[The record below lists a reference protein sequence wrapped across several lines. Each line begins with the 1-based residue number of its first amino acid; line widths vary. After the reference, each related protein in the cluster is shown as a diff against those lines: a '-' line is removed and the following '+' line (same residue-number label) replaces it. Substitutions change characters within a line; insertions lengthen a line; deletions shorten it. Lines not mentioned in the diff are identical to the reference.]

1 MTIRFE
7 HNNSDPATAM
17 RFRIIIGST
26 ILSFFILCAGFYSTY
41 ELGAFP
47 DETAHL
53 GYVLNVIDHGFP
65 DYKAG
70 LDPKAAKIQKLNY
83 LKHPALYY
91 VIVGKALPFWRSDEM
106 EGHKRFRL
114 ANVFFSSL
122 TLMVIYFSI
131 RRLGLDPW
139 SSWMGLAFVLNV
151 PMFVILSASI
161 NNDPLM
167 IFGCAL
173 VTSSVVE
180 LTRRE
185 RPLLGLILFLMGFV
199 ITFLTKATGALAV
212 TIIASY
218 FLVCDRKATLD
229 FYSSPPR
236 AGIITTLAILPVIL
250 YYLTVYINFGSFF
263 PTPQGAPREWYAALN
278 PDAVRWS
285 LIEHLTR
292 FVEFNYLSMVKLYW
306 LDDFPDLA
314 AHEFTLKVIF
324 LVFLILVMRA
334 IFSAWRQGT
343 YKAITFGFS
352 ISFVVFMVIYFLT
365 IRNNHLST
373 GYPAAMQARYF
384 FGFLPAAAI
393 ILAIGFDGIKSV
405 LSRSAFLVLLLS
417 GQVLSFY
424 PAYAKLAEDSCLG
437 QTQANVHFGELVADR
452 RFEQSFVAKDN
463 TIYNVELLLATF
475 IRTNTGTLTLQLID
489 GSDSVMASSDI
500 KADELSDNS
509 WAALRFGV
517 DGVAV
522 KPGEKYLLRLISAS
536 SKPGNAVTWW
546 AAARQDD
553 KTESP
558 FIGTPYGPPDPTE
571 DYFVQGEALV
581 DGTAVG
587 ADFAFKIYFSP

>member
-1 MTIRFE
+1 
-7 HNNSDPATAM
+7 M

-91 VIVGKALPFWRSDEM
+91 VIVGKALPFWRGDEM

-139 SSWMGLAFVLNV
+139 STWMGMAFVLNI
-151 PMFVILSASI
+151 PMFVVLSASI

-173 VTSSVVE
+173 VTFSVVE

-185 RPLLGLILFLMGFV
+185 RPLLGLIPFLLGFV

-212 TIIASY
+212 AIIASY
-218 FLVCDRKATLD
+218 FLVFDRKATLG

-236 AGIITTLAILPVIL
+236 AGIITAIVLMLVIL
-250 YYLTVYINFGSFF
+250 YYLTVYINFGGFF
-263 PTPQGAPREWYAALN
+263 PTPQGAPRDWYAALN

-292 FVEFNYLSMVKLYW
+292 FVEFNYLSLVKLYGH
-306 LDDFPDLA
+306 DNFPDLIA
-314 AHEFTLKVIF
+314 REFTLKGIF
-324 LVFLILVMRA
+324 LVFLILLMRA
-334 IFSAWRQGT
+334 IFSARRQGK
-343 YKAITFGFS
+343 YKAVTFGFY
-352 ISFVVFMVIYFLT
+352 ISFVIFMVIYFLT

-373 GYPAAMQARYF
+373 GYPGAMQARYF

-393 ILAIGFDGIKSV
+393 ILAIGCDGIKSTV
-405 LSRSAFLVLLLS
+405 LRSALLVHFLS
-417 GQVLSFY
+417 GQVFSFY
-424 PAYAKLAEDSCLG
+424 PAYAKLADDYGVG
-437 QTQANVHFGELVADR
+437 QTQANVNFGEILADR

-463 TIYNVELLLATF
+463 TIYKVELLLATY
-475 IRTNTGTLTLQLID
+475 IRTNTGNLTLQLID
-489 GSDSVMASSDI
+489 GSNSVMASSNI
-500 KADELSDNS
+500 KASELSDNS
-509 WAALRFGV
+509 WAALGFGE

-522 KPGEKYLLRLISAS
+522 KPGARYLLRLIATG
-536 SKPGNAVTWW
+536 SKPGNAITWW

-553 KTESP
+553 KAGSP

-581 DGTAVG
+581 DGTAVA